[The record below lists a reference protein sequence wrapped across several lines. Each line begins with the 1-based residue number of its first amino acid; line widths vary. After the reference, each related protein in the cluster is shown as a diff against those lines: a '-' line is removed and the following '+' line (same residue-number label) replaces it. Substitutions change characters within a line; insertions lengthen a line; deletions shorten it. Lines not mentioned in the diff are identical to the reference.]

1 MSQPQ
6 SAEAPDQE
14 TNDAN
19 SGTGT
24 QTELVQYQEIQA
36 EDETDVGTA
45 LENLQQQSY
54 EQSER
59 KSQAEHEAF
68 IRKIITEARWSLS
81 GKGDYPADDLLHALH
96 WTIKRDPNLTEIL
109 SPAYD
114 GDYITSTTKARFFDH
129 DAARGEGR
137 SPPSLEREL
146 EVLTEIAKELNYL
159 NALTDPSNYAPVYLE
174 KLDPEEVPHAPDVDE
189 IVPIGR
195 RRVSKDDPA
204 EIKDKAVEIPH
215 DDCDHIL
222 AIAKPREGK
231 DSTLTSIGM
240 NLWRQHGYKY
250 ISLHDDGR
258 METPMLSIPNDEQA
272 IRDNLER
279 FNQQPRAMDTTVY
292 VPRMEGTPEVLP
304 ANFETFTLGIDML
317 TPKDI
322 LRLAGVTDSDP
333 SLELRIKEALEI
345 TLDRSRQ
352 VDELVNLLF
361 DFAEGLEATIEW
373 TEVQDKHKSDGSVE
387 TRETSFSLAADK
399 AVEKA
404 AQRLARLAGEGFIA
418 SPDAATNLD
427 FQEMLA
433 DKETAAVLCCNFID
447 ASEGFKY
454 TIMDLWLQKIMAA
467 RDEWPRLPR
476 VCLEVRELK
485 NVAPSQIQHARYKD
499 QIRALQQT
507 FRIIATQGGSRRVLL
522 LGSTQKFNDVL
533 RPVRNNMDTKILLR
547 QGQEQVRE
555 LDKKFDFTP
564 DQFSQLR
571 TFETGDGMI
580 YADGEP
586 FWPIEWRGAPCGLG
600 LGDQVWRD
608 RYGKA
613 WGARVRETADPP
625 WSTKNTPPWWVDVLT
640 GDALAEGKPAVG
652 GWYLRPEDF
661 PEPIAAIEDPEV
673 AADAVTDRLVE
684 WALQQRREYPV
695 PSTLTLEP
703 LAGDERQQD
712 ITLEQIGR
720 ETTYEDIAKRHDVPR
735 TITPW
740 LRKAAS
746 TRQRYITVCELVDE
760 HKFTSYP
767 ELHEALNTDDWTLGT
782 FRNHA
787 SDEDRLGPCLDKND
801 DHEYILTPVGKRVL
815 EIDWGAVEQGLEEV
829 DA

>member
-1 MSQPQ
+1 MSQPE
-6 SAEAPDQE
+6 S
-14 TNDAN
+14 DAN
-19 SGTGT
+19 TEDST
-24 QTELVQYQEIQA
+24 QKELVAYEEIQA
-36 EDETDVGTA
+36 EDNTDVGTA
-45 LENLQQQSY
+45 LDDLQAESA
-54 EQSER
+54 EKSDR
-59 KSQAEHEAF
+59 KEKAEHEAF
-68 IRKIITEARWSLS
+68 IRKLITEARWSVS
-81 GKGDYPADDLLHALH
+81 DRGTYPADDLLHTLH
-96 WTIKRDPNLTEIL
+96 WSIKRDPQL
-109 SPAYD
+109 SEVLAPGYD
-114 GDYITSTTKARFFDH
+114 GDHVDPLTKSRFFDH
-129 DAARGEGR
+129 DAARSRGS
-137 SPPSLEREL
+137 SPPSPEREL
-146 EVLTEIAKELNYL
+146 ETLTKIAKELNYL
-159 NALTDPSNYAPVYLE
+159 NSVADPSNYAPVYLE
-174 KLDPEEVPHAPDVDE
+174 KLDTDEVPHAPDIDE
-189 IVPIGR
+189 LTPVGR
-195 RRVSKDDPA
+195 RRWPKDKPA
-204 EIKDKAVEIPH
+204 AIEDKAVEIPH

-240 NLWRQHGYKY
+240 NLWREHGYKY

-258 METPMLSIPNDEQA
+258 METPMLAIPNDEQA
-272 IRDNLER
+272 IQDNLER
-279 FNQQPRAMDTTVY
+279 FNQQPRAMNTTVY
-292 VPRMEGTPEVLP
+292 VPRMEGTPDVLP

-345 TLDRSRQ
+345 TLDRSQQ
-352 VDELVNLLF
+352 VDELINLLF
-361 DFAEGLEATIEW
+361 DFAEGLDATIEW
-373 TEVQDKHKSDGSVE
+373 TEKQDRHKDGSVE
-387 TRETSFSLAADK
+387 TYEASFSLSAEK

-427 FQEMLA
+427 FEEMIE
-433 DKETAAVLCCNFID
+433 DKATAAILCCNFID

-467 RDEWPRLPR
+467 RDYDDDDDSTRLPR
-476 VCLEVRELK
+476 ICLEVRELK

-555 LDKKFDFTP
+555 LDKKFDF
-564 DQFSQLR
+564 DKEQFNQLR
-571 TFETGDGMI
+571 TFNTGDGMI

-586 FWPIEWRGAPCGLG
+586 YWPIEWRGAPCGLG

-613 WGARVRETADPP
+613 WGARVRQTADPP
-625 WSTKNTPPWWVDVLT
+625 WSTKNTPPWWVDVFTDDVLS
-640 GDALAEGKPAVG
+640 EGKPAVG

-661 PEPIAAIEDPEV
+661 PDPIAAIDDPET
-673 AADAVTDRLVE
+673 ATDAVSERLIE
-684 WALQQRREYPV
+684 WALKQRREYPV
-695 PSTLTLEP
+695 PSTLALEKRT
-703 LAGDERQQD
+703 GDERQQD

-735 TITPW
+735 AISSW
-740 LRKAAS
+740 LQKAPE
-746 TRQRYITVCELVDE
+746 TRQRYIDICELVDAGE
-760 HKFTSYP
+760 YTSYP
-767 ELHEALNTDDWTLGT
+767 QLYDALNPDGWAQNT
-782 FRNHA
+782 FRRHA
-787 SDEDRLGPCLDKND
+787 SGDDQLGPCLDKD
-801 DHEYILTPVGKRVL
+801 GQEYVLTPVGRRVL
-815 EIDWGAVEQGLEEV
+815 NIDWGAVEQGLSEV
-829 DA
+829 DG

>member
-1 MSQPQ
+1 MSQSLPPEQ
-6 SAEAPDQE
+6 TDSSSDDD
-14 TNDAN
+14 DA
-19 SGTGT
+19 
-24 QTELVQYQEIQA
+24 LVEYTAIQA
-36 EDETDVGTA
+36 EDTADVGTA
-45 LENLQQQSY
+45 LDNLQRESAAK
-54 EQSER
+54 SER
-59 KSQAEHEAF
+59 ESKAEHEAF
-68 IRKIITEARWSLS
+68 IRKLITETRWALS
-81 GKGDYPADDLLHALH
+81 EEGDYAADDLLHTLH
-96 WTIKRDPNLTEIL
+96 WTLKQDSELSTILTP
-109 SPAYD
+109 SYD
-114 GDYITSTTKARFFDH
+114 GEHIDARTKSLFLDH
-129 DAARGEGR
+129 DRARSQGR
-137 SPPSLEREL
+137 SPPSLKREL
-146 EVLTEIAKELNYL
+146 ETLTKLAKELDYL
-159 NALTDPSNYAPVYLE
+159 TALTDPSQYAPVYLE
-174 KLDPEEVPHAPDVDE
+174 KLDPEEVPHAPDIDE
-189 IVPIGR
+189 VTPVGR
-195 RRVSKDDPA
+195 RRVAKDDPA
-204 EIKDKAVEIPH
+204 DIEDKAVEIPH

-240 NLWRQHGYKY
+240 NLWREHGYKY

-258 METPMLSIPNDEQA
+258 METPMLSIPNDEEA
-272 IRDNLER
+272 IRNNLER
-279 FNQQPRAMDTTVY
+279 FNQHPRAMDTTVY
-292 VPRMEGTPEVLP
+292 VPRMEGMPDVLP
-304 ANFETFTLGIDML
+304 ANFEPFTLGIDML

-345 TLDRSRQ
+345 TLDRSKQ
-352 VDELVNLLF
+352 VDELINLLF
-361 DFAEGLEATIEW
+361 DFADGLEATIEW
-373 TEVQDKHKSDGSVE
+373 TEQQDRHKSDGSVE
-387 TRETSFSLAADK
+387 TYEASFSLSAEK

-418 SPDAATNLD
+418 SPDAATNID

-467 RDEWPRLPR
+467 RDKWPRLPR

-555 LDKKFDFTP
+555 LDKKFDFRP
-564 DQFSQLR
+564 DQFRQLR
-571 TFETGDGMI
+571 TFNTGEGMI

-608 RYGKA
+608 RFGKA

-625 WSTKNTPPWWVDVLT
+625 WSSRSEPAWWVDVLT
-640 GDALAEGKPAVG
+640 GDVVADGQPAVG
-652 GWYLRPEDF
+652 GWFLLPEDF
-661 PEPIAAIEDPEV
+661 PTPIAGIEDAET
-673 AADAVTDRLVE
+673 AAEAVDSRLVE
-684 WALQQRREYPV
+684 WVLRNRREYPV
-695 PSTLTLEP
+695 PSDLTLE
-703 LAGDERQQD
+703 AVTTDDRQQD

-735 TITPW
+735 AITPW
-740 LRKAAS
+740 LRKEPG
-746 TRQRYITVCELVDE
+746 TRQSLINICELVAENAFETYQDM
-760 HKFTSYP
+760 HAALDTDWS
-767 ELHEALNTDDWTLGT
+767 EATLRRHATTDDMLGMCIEKD
-782 FRNHA
+782 
-787 SDEDRLGPCLDKND
+787 DESG
-801 DHEYILTPVGKRVL
+801 EYELTPVGQRVL
-815 EIDWGAVEQGLEEV
+815 DIDWGAVEHGLEEV
-829 DA
+829 GQ

>member
-1 MSQPQ
+1 MSDKQ
-6 SAEAPDQE
+6 SE
-14 TNDAN
+14 TTDSN
-19 SGTGT
+19 GTDSE
-24 QTELVQYQEIQA
+24 TETGPVEFDSIQA
-36 EDETDVGTA
+36 EDTTDVGTA
-45 LENLQQQSY
+45 LGDLQRESV
-54 EQSER
+54 EKSER
-59 KSQAEHEAF
+59 QSRAEHEAF
-68 IRKIITEARWSLS
+68 IRKFITETRWALS
-81 GKGDYPADDLLHALH
+81 GKGEYRADDLLHALH
-96 WTIKRDPNLTEIL
+96 WTIKRDPGL
-109 SPAYD
+109 SNVLDPSYD
-114 GDYITSTTKARFFDH
+114 GEFVDELTKARFSDH
-129 DAARGEGR
+129 DTARSQDE
-137 SPPSLEREL
+137 SPPSPEREL
-146 EVLTEIAKELNYL
+146 ETLTKLAKELDYL
-159 NALTDPSNYAPVYLE
+159 TSLTDPSQYAPVYLE
-174 KLDPEEVPHAPDVDE
+174 KLDPAEVPHAPDVDQLTP
-189 IVPIGR
+189 VGR

-204 EIKDKAVEIPH
+204 DIEDKAVEIPH

-240 NLWRQHGYKY
+240 NLWREHGYKY
-250 ISLHDDGR
+250 ISIHDDGR
-258 METPMLSIPNDEQA
+258 METPMLSIPNDEDA
-272 IRDNLER
+272 IRNNLER

-292 VPRMEGTPEVLP
+292 VPRMEGTPDVLP
-304 ANFETFTLGIDML
+304 ANFEPFTLGIDML

-345 TLDRSRQ
+345 TLDRSQQ
-352 VDELVNLLF
+352 VDELINLLF

-373 TEVQDKHKSDGSVE
+373 TEQQDRHKSDGSVE
-387 TRETSFSLAADK
+387 TYEASFSLSAEK

-404 AQRLARLAGEGFIA
+404 AQRLARLAGEGFIS
-418 SPDAATNLD
+418 SPNAATNLD
-427 FQEMLA
+427 FREMLD
-433 DKETAAVLCCNFID
+433 DKDTAAILCCNFID

-467 RDEWPRLPR
+467 RDAWPRLPR

-555 LDKKFDFTP
+555 LDKKFNFTP
-564 DQFSQLR
+564 DQFRQLR
-571 TFETGDGMI
+571 TFDTGSGMI

-625 WSTKNTPPWWVDVLT
+625 WSVRSEPAWWVDVLT
-640 GDALAEGKPAVG
+640 SEAVAEGQPAVG
-652 GWYLRPEDF
+652 GWFLLPGDF
-661 PEPIAAIEDPEV
+661 PRPIGTLEDTERATEV
-673 AADAVTDRLVE
+673 IGERLVE
-684 WALQQRREYPV
+684 WTLRNRRDYPV
-695 PSTLTLEP
+695 PSELTLEP
-703 LAGDERQQD
+703 LSGDERQQD

-720 ETTYEDIAKRHDVPR
+720 ETTYEDIATRHDVPR
-735 TITPW
+735 AITPW
-740 LRKAAS
+740 LRKEPGTRQALIDLCELIDENAFETYQDMHIALETDWSQATLRRHAS
-746 TRQRYITVCELVDE
+746 TEDM
-760 HKFTSYP
+760 
-767 ELHEALNTDDWTLGT
+767 LGM
-782 FRNHA
+782 
-787 SDEDRLGPCLDKND
+787 CLEKND
-801 DHEYILTPVGKRVL
+801 ESGVYELTPIGMRVL
-815 EIDWGAVEQGLEEV
+815 DIDWGAVEHGLTEV
-829 DA
+829 GQ